1 MDWGAEIPLDVSGKP
16 DWLPEYLPI
25 VRIARSA
32 LVPPTS
38 YYPAGLNRGEWAATR
53 ANQLPAASALYQSAD
68 VRALI
73 AGTVAPV
80 VAVTTATP
88 DSVAATLADHE
99 QRIRALEGRAD

>member
-38 YYPAGLNRGEWAATR
+38 YYPAGLNRGEWAATKAIR
-53 ANQLPAASALYQSAD
+53 LPVLSDLYKRPE

-73 AGTVAPV
+73 AGTTAPI
-80 VAVTTATP
+80 AETTAAP
-88 DSVAATLADHE
+88 DLEARVKALEADVAALKA
-99 QRIRALEGRAD
+99 RG